1 MADEPLP
8 IAAEPVA
15 APAPAAAVAEAP
27 APAAVEAPAPEA
39 AASPAPEVVAE
50 APAAE
55 AIVARPS
62 LLSTAKAD
70 GEAPKEPPAEA
81 AKVEPVKEEPKPPE
95 AVKEGE
101 EPKPDAPK
109 PEDVKAAEPEPIVY
123 TDWVLPEGAEV
134 DKDKVGK
141 FTELL
146 GTHRAPQELGQKLVD
161 FHMAEMAEATQ
172 RLQQHNWDVW
182 NRQQDAWMDEFRADR
197 ELGGNKELTTLSNC
211 ASVIDQYGGSPA
223 QQAQLRQVLTDTGAG
238 NHPLVIRLLNN
249 VAKVL
254 KEGSMAPAPKA
265 PAPTA
270 SRSERRYTK

>member
-15 APAPAAAVAEAP
+15 APAPAAAVSEAP
-27 APAAVEAPAPEA
+27 APAAVEAPAPESVA
-39 AASPAPEVVAE
+39 PAPEVVAE

-70 GEAPKEPPAEA
+70 GEAPKEPAADA
-81 AKVEPVKEEPKPPE
+81 AKPEAVKEEPKPPE

-254 KEGSMAPAPKA
+254 KEGTSVPAHQAPALK
-265 PAPTA
+265 T